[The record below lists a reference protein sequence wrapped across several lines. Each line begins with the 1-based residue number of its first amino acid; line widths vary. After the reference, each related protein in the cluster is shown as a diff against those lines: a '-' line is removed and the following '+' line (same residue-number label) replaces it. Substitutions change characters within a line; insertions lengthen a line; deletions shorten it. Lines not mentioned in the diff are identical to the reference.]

1 MFSGW
6 HAASDIVPVLACGRE
21 MIASMKSWQ
30 RTLYLLELKK
40 TRDYPVGV
48 TLSASMSVLPSFS
61 DLKQKKKN
69 LNLDAFTY

>member
-1 MFSGW
+1 MVNQRKQVFSGW

-21 MIASMKSWQ
+21 MIAIMKSWQ
-30 RTLYLLELKK
+30 RALISVRTKR

-61 DLKQKKKN
+61 DLKQKKKI
-69 LNLDAFTY
+69 

>member
-1 MFSGW
+1 
-6 HAASDIVPVLACGRE
+6 
-21 MIASMKSWQ
+21 MIAIMKSWQ

-61 DLKQKKKN
+61 DQSKKKIFFKFGCIHLLKN
-69 LNLDAFTY
+69 NIID

>member
-1 MFSGW
+1 
-6 HAASDIVPVLACGRE
+6 
-21 MIASMKSWQ
+21 MIAIMKSWQ